1 MKSRSQPMSP
11 RVAALVL
18 LLGFTGFYTF
28 VLGSPRANLPRQD
41 PEASGVNGINGVK
54 GEGHS
59 DAADASGK
67 SQTLAH
73 CLGFGAALVALAK
86 SFAKAVPLR
95 GKRGQ
100 VVRSTPSSGFG
111 GLWRSGPL
119 SSGGS
124 SFLGSSVA
132 GSVTAAPTAPKRG
145 ALSSMTM
152 MFERFNEK
160 AIKSVMLAQEES
172 RRLNHNFVDV
182 EMLLVGVIAENS
194 SIAAKVMIKM
204 GVQLKDVKRII
215 QEQLGQGEGPV
226 KVEIPFTPEAKQILE
241 NCVAEAQSLNS
252 NAIDT
257 AHILLALCKD
267 PSGKI
272 QKLGRALSHR
282 FWVGLLQLLVL
293 FKACSPESLPLGKA
307 ELPLYALR
315 MLRKCLEKLNVD
327 AKKIPEEIIKELQDK
342 DEKVAATQQAKGG
355 PGAGQTIPKCLQ
367 CLWKEGWIGFRFA

>member
-1 MKSRSQPMSP
+1 MKSRSQLMSP

-54 GEGHS
+54 GEGNS
-59 DAADASGK
+59 KDAADAIGK

-73 CLGFGAALVALAK
+73 CLGFGAALLALAK

-100 VVRSTPSSGFG
+100 AVRSTPSSGFG

-124 SFLGSSVA
+124 SFLGSSMA
-132 GSVTAAPTAPKRG
+132 GSVTVAAPTAPKRG

-194 SIAAKVMIKM
+194 SIAEKVMRKM

-272 QKLGRALSHR
+272 QKLDSALSHK
-282 FWVGLLQLLVL
+282 FLVGLLQLLVS
-293 FKACSPESLPLGKA
+293 FNTCFPESVPLGKT
-307 ELPLYALR
+307 ELPLY
-315 MLRKCLEKLNVD
+315 MHC
-327 AKKIPEEIIKELQDK
+327 
-342 DEKVAATQQAKGG
+342 G
-355 PGAGQTIPKCLQ
+355 C
-367 CLWKEGWIGFRFA
+367 